1 MITVIINPRAYHG
14 DISIFKMSEY
24 YLASADS
31 DGDVGDYKK
40 FVSTKND
47 ISVATNPNESSWIY
61 VTEGTLTTDAV
72 LTKVYSG
79 NINFRFIK
87 IGIK

>member
-1 MITVIINPRAYHG
+1 
-14 DISIFKMSEY
+14 MSEC

-31 DGDVGDYKK
+31 DGDVGDYKI

-87 IGIK
+87 LVLNNRGKSYLELAAIKVY